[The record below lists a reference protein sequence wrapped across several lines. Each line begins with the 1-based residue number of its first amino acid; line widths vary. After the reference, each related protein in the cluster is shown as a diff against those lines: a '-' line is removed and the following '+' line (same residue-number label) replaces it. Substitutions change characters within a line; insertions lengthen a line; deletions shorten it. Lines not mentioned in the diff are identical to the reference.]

1 MTTATYKY
9 KSRLITAIAFVAM
22 LLAAITPD
30 AWQSLLPNQYW
41 VFIPTIITILT
52 YLSTQISEEKR
63 VEVAEKIVLEK
74 QNEILGQPLNMEY
87 TEQIEQEGT

>member
-63 VEVAEKIVLEK
+63 VEIAEKIVLEK

>member
-9 KSRLITAIAFVAM
+9 KSRLITAMAFVAM

-41 VFIPTIITILT
+41 VFIPTIIAILT
-52 YLSTQISEEKR
+52 YLSAQISEEKR
-63 VEVAEKIVLEK
+63 VEVAETIVIEK
-74 QNEILGQPLNMEY
+74 QNEILGQPLNGEY
-87 TEQIEQEGT
+87 TEPTEEEGT